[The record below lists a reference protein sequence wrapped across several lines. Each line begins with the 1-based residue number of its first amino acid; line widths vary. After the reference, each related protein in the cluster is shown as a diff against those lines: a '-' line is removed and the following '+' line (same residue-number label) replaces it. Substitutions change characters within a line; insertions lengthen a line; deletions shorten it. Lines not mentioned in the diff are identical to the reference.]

1 MSFTYEIVYSRR
13 KTVVVA
19 VGLDKSVLVRA
30 PHKTTDKTI
39 QDYVEKITPWIAKK
53 FKQFEKYQPV
63 SAKKQYVDGEVHH
76 YLGEKKTLVLQAA
89 TKNSVVLDKDVLL
102 VECKGEINPKQ
113 VEKNLERW
121 FFGRAEGM
129 FEKLYNECWQTC
141 TDLFPRAPALK
152 IRKMKARWGSY
163 SPSKHLV
170 TLNLEL
176 IKMPENCLC
185 YVIYHEFAHIKQAN
199 HGPKF
204 YKLLA
209 QLFPDWK
216 ECQVKLRR
224 VF

>member
-1 MSFTYEIVYSRR
+1 MNFDYEIIYSRR
-13 KTVVVA
+13 KTLVVA
-19 VGLDKSVLVRA
+19 VSLDKSVIVRA
-30 PHKTTDKTI
+30 PQRTAIKTI
-39 QDYVEKITPWIAKK
+39 QDYVEKVTPWIAKK
-53 FKQFEKYQPV
+53 LKQFEKYQSI
-63 SAKKQYVDGEVHH
+63 SAKKQYVDGETHY
-76 YLGEKKTLVLQAA
+76 YLGEKKTLVLQASM
-89 TKNSVVLDKDVLL
+89 KNSVVLDKDVLL
-102 VECKGEINPKQ
+102 VECKAEINSKQ

-121 FFGRAEGM
+121 FFGRAEGI
-129 FEKLYNECWQTC
+129 FQKLYNECWRTC
-141 TDLFPRAPALK
+141 ADLSPRAPALK

-176 IKMPENCLC
+176 IKMPENCLR

-216 ECQVKLRR
+216 DCQMRLRR
-224 VF
+224 MF